1 VPPPDPRSFAA
12 NILRASFQGIEFP
25 VEEADSGTS
34 HDGVGH
40 KAYRVDGADFE
51 PTGLNEESGT
61 LTVPLFNG
69 VDGMQ
74 DLWPNTWKRL
84 LQAIRLNPIGTLVHP
99 TRGSMTVFLSQAH
112 EKFVAQEQDGV
123 RLHLQWAQHNG
134 NSTDQ
139 NTDPVQS
146 PATQSA
152 AACNLAAER
161 FDAEVIAL
169 GNTLAAERLNADTP
183 TLGNPLLTALL
194 VASFIAEQFVL
205 LDSAVQTAG
214 SIKAS
219 FALMEERLAEIRAYP
234 ELRAAFGFGAFSALS
249 TLGCTLLSTLN
260 VYLPGLTT
268 ATSVTLSVTQTVW
281 EVAESAYG
289 TCEGVSD
296 ILDANTILDPLAIP
310 PGTVL
315 TIPARASDEG

>member
-1 VPPPDPRSFAA
+1 
-12 NILRASFQGIEFP
+12 
-25 VEEADSGTS
+25 
-34 HDGVGH
+34 
-40 KAYRVDGADFE
+40 
-51 PTGLNEESGT
+51 
-61 LTVPLFNG
+61 
-69 VDGMQ
+69 MQ

-161 FDAEVIAL
+161 FDAEVTA
-169 GNTLAAERLNADTP
+169 
-183 TLGNPLLTALL
+183 LGNPLLTALL

>member
-1 VPPPDPRSFAA
+1 MPPPDPRSFAA

-99 TRGSMTVFLSQAH
+99 TRGSMTVFLSQAQ

-152 AACNLAAER
+152 AACTLAAER
-161 FDAEVIAL
+161 FDAEVIA
-169 GNTLAAERLNADTP
+169 
-183 TLGNPLLTALL
+183 LGNPLLTALL

-219 FALMEERLAEIRAYP
+219 FALMEDRLAEIRAYP
-234 ELRAAFGFGAFSALS
+234 ELRSAFGFGAFSALS

-289 TCEGVSD
+289 TCTGVSD